1 MKNIILFITCLS
13 LLTGCW
19 DRTELKELGIVL
31 GIAIDKDPET
41 GEYILTSQMLK
52 PSSLD
57 AQSSSSAPPYEKI
70 VTSGKTIHEALRKAN
85 LEFDRKGFFAHNKVI
100 LIDEEVA
107 KEGMFAVLD
116 SFKRGKQVR
125 GFVYICIAKGS
136 QARKILEST
145 TSGIE
150 TQPAIH
156 LKNMNENTNI
166 QFTAAKID
174 LLNFYKQ
181 SLGSGINPVGGVFEF
196 EKDKNVSKKHVKLS
210 GGAVFSKDKLVGF
223 LNEKET
229 RGYLLGKGKVDSGAL
244 SIPSPID
251 EERFVSVEVKKASA
265 KITPH
270 IKGDHISFTISVT
283 GEGIIVEQQSTGTIK
298 NRTEQLQYMKKIE
311 DKIKQLME
319 DEINM
324 AIEKAQ
330 KQYKADIFGFGS
342 TLNKKNPKT
351 WNKVKKDW
359 NEHYPE
365 VPYTVNVKFSINM
378 SGVMQGLFQPE
389 N

>member
-1 MKNIILFITCLS
+1 MKNVILLIISLA

-31 GIAIDKDPET
+31 GVAIDKDPQTE
-41 GEYILTSQMLK
+41 EYILTSQMLR

-57 AQSSSSAPPYEKI
+57 VQSSSSAPPFEKV
-70 VTSGKTIHEALRKAN
+70 VTTGKTIYEAIRKAN

-100 LIDEEVA
+100 LIHEDVA
-107 KEGMFAVLD
+107 KEGMLSVLD

-145 TSGIE
+145 SSGIE
-150 TQPAIH
+150 SQPAIH
-156 LKNMNENTNI
+156 IKNMIENTNY

-181 SLGSGINPVGGVFEF
+181 SLSSGIDPVVGVFEF
-196 EKDKNVSKKHVKLS
+196 EENNVSNKHVKLS

-223 LNEKET
+223 LDEKET
-229 RGYLLGKGKVDSGAL
+229 RGYLLGKGNVDSGAL
-244 SIPSPID
+244 SVQSPID
-251 EERFVSVEVKKASA
+251 EERFESVEIKKASA
-265 KITPH
+265 KITPK
-270 IKGDHISFTISVT
+270 IKGDNISFAISVT
-283 GEGIIVEQQSTGTIK
+283 ADGIIVEQQPTGSFNSTSA
-298 NRTEQLQYMKKIE
+298 QLEHMKKIE
-311 DKIKQLME
+311 GKMEQVME
-319 DEINM
+319 DEINN

-330 KQYKADIFGFGS
+330 KQLKADIFGFGS

-359 NEHYPE
+359 IEKYHDA
-365 VPYTVNVKFSINM
+365 PYTVSVNITLNSTGLMK
-378 SGVMQGLFQPE
+378 GLFQPD

>member
-1 MKNIILFITCLS
+1 MKNIILFITCLA

-41 GEYILTSQMLK
+41 GEYILSSQMLR
-52 PSSLD
+52 PSALD
-57 AQSSSSAPPYEKI
+57 AQSSSSAPPFERV
-70 VTSGKTIHEALRKAN
+70 VTTGKTIYEAIRKAN

-100 LIDEEVA
+100 LIHEDVA
-107 KEGMFAVLD
+107 KEGMLPVLD

-125 GFVYICIAKGS
+125 GFVYICITKDA

-145 TSGIE
+145 TTGMES
-150 TQPAIH
+150 QPSIH
-156 LKNMNENTNI
+156 LKNMIDNADF

-181 SLGSGINPVGGVFEF
+181 SLSSGMDPVVGVFEF
-196 EKDKNVSKKHVKLS
+196 EENNVSKKHVKLS
-210 GGAVFSKDKLVGF
+210 GGAVFSKDKLVGY
-223 LNEKET
+223 LTEKET
-229 RGYLLGKGKVDSGAL
+229 RGYLLGKGKVESGAL

-251 EERFVSVEVKKASA
+251 EERYESIEVKKASA
-265 KITPH
+265 KITPK
-270 IKGDHISFTISVT
+270 IIGDKISFTISVT
-283 GEGIIVEQQSTGTIK
+283 AEGIIVEQQATGKFKSIA
-298 NRTEQLQYMKKIE
+298 EQLDYMKKLE
-311 DKIKQLME
+311 DKMKQLMK

-330 KQYKADIFGFGS
+330 KQLKADIFGFGS
-342 TLNKKNPKT
+342 SINKEYPKA
-351 WNKVKKDW
+351 WKKVKTDW
-359 NEHYPE
+359 IKQYPD
-365 VPYTVNVKFSINM
+365 VPYTVNVKFSINTTGTM
-378 SGVMQGLFQPE
+378 KGLFQPE

>member
-1 MKNIILFITCLS
+1 MKKVILLITCLC

-31 GIAIDKDPET
+31 GIAIDKDRET
-41 GEYILTSQMLK
+41 GEYILSSQMLK
-52 PSSLD
+52 PSALD
-57 AQSSSSAPPYEKI
+57 GQSSSDKTPFEMV

-85 LEFDRKGFFAHNKVI
+85 LEFDRKGFFAHNKII
-100 LIDEEVA
+100 LINEEVA
-107 KEGMFAVLD
+107 KEGMLPVLN
-116 SFKRGKQVR
+116 SFKSGKQVR

-136 QARKILEST
+136 QASKILEST

-181 SLGSGINPVGGVFEF
+181 SLGSGIDPVGGVFEF
-196 EKDKNVSKKHVKLS
+196 EEDNGTKRHVKFS

-229 RGYLLGKGKVDSGAL
+229 RGYLLGKGEVDSGAL

-251 EERFVSVEVKKASA
+251 EERFESVEIKKASA
-265 KITPH
+265 KITPN

-283 GEGIIVEQQSTGTIK
+283 GEGIIVEQQSTGTFK
-298 NRTEQLQYMKKIE
+298 NRSEQLQHMKKIE
-311 DKIKQLME
+311 GKIKQLME
-319 DEINM
+319 DEINI

-330 KQYKADIFGFGS
+330 KQLKADIFGFGS
-342 TLNKKNPKT
+342 TLNKENPKA
-351 WNKVKKDW
+351 WNMVKKDW
-359 NEHYPE
+359 NERYAD
-365 VPYTVNVKFSINM
+365 VPYTVKVNFTLNSTGLMK
-378 SGVMQGLFQPE
+378 GLFQPE